1 MNQNII
7 KKIVPKSLLGRSLVI
22 VFLPI
27 IFLVIITSFVFYQ
40 TSWDIISKRLTQ
52 SVSGDIGAVIEL
64 LEENKLDEAKNV
76 IEPKLNLE
84 EAKLLAQKYFNFD
97 IKPLGSLV
105 YLTYSL

>member
-52 SVSGDIGAVIEL
+52 SVSGDIGVGGRS
-64 LEENKLDEAKNV
+64 
-76 IEPKLNLE
+76 P
-84 EAKLLAQKYFNFD
+84 
-97 IKPLGSLV
+97 PTG
-105 YLTYSL
+105 